1 MATIQAKMSR
11 GHKYWYIVE
20 SRRVNGKPRPIVLA
34 YLGKAEDL
42 LRRLQGL
49 TERFKIKSYSHGALA
64 ALLKAAHPLEIP
76 ALINRHIR
84 SPRSYRSLKPVR
96 HGLTAGMT
104 LLLGAIGRVCMPT
117 SKRGWWTWAKT
128 TSCEYLLRCNLS
140 RIDSQHFWDLMDAL
154 PVSAIPKIEEELLR
168 RVLSLYPVGPE
179 TLFFDTTNFFTFID
193 STNVRCRIARRGH
206 NKQKRNDLRQVG
218 LALVV
223 TREDFIPLFH
233 QTYQGNLHDSTVF
246 RDLITSIK
254 ERMVR
259 LGLDPQKHTLVF
271 DQGNNSKEN
280 LAQVE
285 EVLRLHYVGSLS
297 PFQHQKLIDEAVG
310 YFQDRRGKEI
320 PVPVYR
326 DKKVIWG
333 RERTVLVFISE
344 KLKAGQLRGIHQALE
359 KKIAG
364 LHKIQ
369 DTLTRQ
375 GANAADRTVWEEKV
389 KRLARGQFLGDLIVW
404 SLTSRS
410 GGGWHLEFSIP
421 PEKFASVEKYLGFR
435 ILMTDRHEWGTD
447 EILRAY
453 HGQSTIERAFRNL
466 KNPHHLALRPQFH
479 WTDQKITVH
488 YFICVLGYLLAT
500 LVWRQARLQD
510 EFSGT
515 LDTLLDRL
523 SDIRL
528 AAVLEDSSKPGRIK
542 TDYRLEERT
551 PEDEKLMQALQ
562 IEDLHRSRP
571 QFNGVGV
578 YD

>member
-34 YLGKAEDL
+34 YLGKADDL

-64 ALLKAAHPLEIP
+64 ALLKTAHPLEIP
-76 ALINRHIR
+76 ALINRHIQ
-84 SPRSYRSLKPVR
+84 SPRSYMPAQPIR

-117 SKRGWWTWAKT
+117 RKRGWWTWAKT

-168 RVLSLYPVGPE
+168 RVLAIYPVGPD

-193 STNVRCRIARRGH
+193 STNVRCRIARRGR

-488 YFICVLGYLLAT
+488 YFICVLGYLLAA